1 MKFMLCV
8 IDTESNSGS
17 AEEMMAIDA
26 FNDDLKQKGQLIM
39 AEGIKHPSQ
48 SVLFDNRSDAGLVS
62 DGPLH
67 QLEEYLSGFWIISA
81 RDFEEAKRIA
91 IAASKACNRK
101 VELRPL
107 FG

>member
-17 AEEMMAIDA
+17 AEEMKAIDA
-26 FNDDLKQKGQLIM
+26 FNADLKEKGQLLM
-39 AEGIKHPSQ
+39 AEGIKGPSH
-48 SVLFDNRSDAGLVS
+48 SVLFDNRLDAGVVS

-67 QLEEYLSGFWIISA
+67 QMEEYLSGFWIITA
-81 RDFEEAKRIA
+81 ADTDEAKQIA
-91 IAASKACNRK
+91 KAASKACNRK